1 MNKISILSKEIK
13 NLLFK
18 LYEELLKTRDEQT
31 AQSEVWKLYIQFSS
45 ESNKVDSAYFL
56 LSEHMEYLR
65 LTYKKESDENTKY
78 NLYKKIEELENIL
91 ESLKEV
97 K

>member
-18 LYEELLKTRDEQT
+18 LYEELLKTKDEQS
-31 AQSEVWKLYIQFSS
+31 AQSEVWKLYVQFSS
-45 ESNKVDSAYFL
+45 KANKVESAYFL
-56 LSEHMEYLR
+56 LNEHLEYLK
-65 LTYKKESDENTKY
+65 LACKNEEDENIKY
-78 NLYKKIEELENIL
+78 DLYKEIEKIESIL